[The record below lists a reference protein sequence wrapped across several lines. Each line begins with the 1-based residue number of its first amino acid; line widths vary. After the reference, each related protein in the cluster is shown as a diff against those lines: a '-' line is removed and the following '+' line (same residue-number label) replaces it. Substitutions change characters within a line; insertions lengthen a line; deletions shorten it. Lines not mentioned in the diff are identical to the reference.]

1 MSDALKNSFDKY
13 NEQPDDTKNKS
24 SNDLLTKIEDYATS
38 VGAKTKQKFTLA
50 LPNIEVPDSLKGLM
64 DMLGDRLNAWLS
76 SKINDL
82 KQLAKDTVKNTI
94 QAGKDFLYNL
104 AKKAIDMVASRL
116 YLPDLVYLAKV
127 TVLYYSG
134 QSLIYK
140 NNAVRKVIVTKDMPL
155 TLKWI
160 NFTLKIRYSI
170 LEQNQANS
178 DLRQLTRYSCIN
190 SIDYILGD
198 FLEEKKMFETIRS
211 TYEKDSN
218 DWKRYDDLIRRS
230 EKFIYRWFK
239 EMFVYS
245 VGNLNLSKVRYFIE
259 KYNISPRSMGTTDD
273 LYSQAF
279 LINSSDI
286 DIIAPFWRSNQFG
299 DSFLKANDM
308 IDNSSKS
315 TDPLLRFE
323 SKMDAKWGFGKGEK
337 RHTYDIIPTP
347 KVKKYIIP
355 RNIYIKFIYVY
366 LVDKGFFPNKIL
378 YNYKL
383 YERLCYPTM
392 DVFTEAL
399 DNALSN
405 FNGMLG
411 DLFEGTKIYDYT
423 MEVQDILLDP
433 TKVVYAQIPSY
444 GQVLP
449 APSMDDAGNFIPP
462 PSGGNMNNGGNNNGS
477 GGGGSSGS
485 GGSSGGNNGS
495 NNDAWKPGG
504 KPNPGNDL
512 DGKDFDSKPDEDK
525 INFIN
530 SIFNYYFRFI
540 DVKEHYIVLK
550 YLFDEL
556 EKGVSAGGDEKKKLT
571 YRKLIETY
579 ITPLYLQPGWDYDE
593 YWKNIIASTVQDKY
607 TRLMTDIRLYAS
619 LSKYCLNY
627 LKKPDVEAP
636 PIKKEF
642 LDLFIRSY
650 NFLKEFMY
658 DSVIKAYS
666 ELEIFEL
673 LVFAYNKF
681 NDGLK
686 LKWSK
691 EQEKQAV
698 SSKFEEFFT
707 GATTDPEFS
716 IRNWLKT
723 IDDANRRKKV
733 KSIIIYCDNA
743 IADKICEQ
751 DKLKAIHEA
760 ILIEFLPAYHII
772 INGTTN
778 KDIDIDDPNISQS
791 IRDELEYGKSNWEI
805 IIDFN
810 NKLVTPETIF
820 EYDDLSKTYPFWEKY
835 FNLGG
840 ETSKK
845 E

>member
-13 NEQPDDTKNKS
+13 NEQADDAKNKS
-24 SNDLLTKIEDYATS
+24 SNDLLTKIEDYAVS
-38 VGAKTKQKFTLA
+38 VGAKTKQKFSLA

-64 DMLGDRLNAWLS
+64 DMLGDRLNSWLS

-82 KQLAKDTVKNTI
+82 KQLAKDTVKNAI
-94 QAGKDFLYNL
+94 QAGKDFVYNL

-116 YLPDLVYLAKV
+116 YLPDLVYLAKI
-127 TVLYYSG
+127 TALYYSG

-140 NNAVRKVIVTKDMPL
+140 DNAVRKIIITKDMPL

-198 FLEEKKMFETIRS
+198 FLEEKKLFETIRS

-218 DWKRYDDLIRRS
+218 EWKRYDDLIRRS

-239 EMFVYS
+239 EMFVFS
-245 VGNLNLSKVRYFIE
+245 VGNLNLLKLKYFIN
-259 KYNISPRSMGTTDD
+259 KYKISPRVMGTTDN
-273 LYSQAF
+273 LYSQTY
-279 LINSSDI
+279 LITPSDI
-286 DIIAPFWRSNQFG
+286 DIIAPFWQSNQFG

-308 IDNSSKS
+308 LDSSSSS
-315 TDPLLRFE
+315 TDPLIRFE
-323 SKMDAKWGFGKGEK
+323 SKMNSNWGFDKGER
-337 RHTYDIIPTP
+337 RHTYDIIPIP

-355 RNIYIKFIYVY
+355 RNVYIKYLYVY
-366 LVDKGFFPNKIL
+366 LVDKGFFPNETL
-378 YNYKL
+378 YNFKL

-411 DLFEGTKIYDYT
+411 DLWEGTKIYDYT
-423 MEVQDILLDP
+423 MENKDLLLDP

-449 APSMDDAGNFIPP
+449 PPSMDDAGNFIPP
-462 PSGGNMNNGGNNNGS
+462 PSGINNDGSSNAGNSNYPNSNNN
-477 GGGGSSGS
+477 
-485 GGSSGGNNGS
+485 S
-495 NNDAWKPGG
+495 NNTDIWKPGG
-504 KPNPGNDL
+504 KPNPGNNL
-512 DGKDFDSKPDEDK
+512 DGDDFDSKSDNDK
-525 INFIN
+525 IDFIS
-530 SIFNYYFRFI
+530 SIFNYYFTFI
-540 DVKEHYIVLK
+540 DINEHYIVLK
-550 YLFDEL
+550 HLFDEL
-556 EKGVSAGGDEKKKLT
+556 EKGVTAGNDDKKKLT

-579 ITPLYLQPGWDYDE
+579 ITPLYLQSEWDYDE

-607 TRLMTDIRLYAS
+607 TRLMTDIRLYAT

-627 LKKPDVEAP
+627 LKKPDTEAP

-642 LDLFIRSY
+642 LDLFIKSY
-650 NFLKEFMY
+650 NFLKEMMY

-673 LVFAYNKF
+673 LVFAYTKF

-686 LKWSK
+686 LKWTK
-691 EQEKQAV
+691 EEEKEAV

-707 GATTDPEFS
+707 GATTNPEFS
-716 IRNWLKT
+716 IRDWLKT
-723 IDDANRRKKV
+723 IDDENRRKKI
-733 KSIIIYCDNA
+733 KSIIIYCDTSLAN
-743 IADKICEQ
+743 KICEE

-772 INGTTN
+772 INGSMN
-778 KDIDIDDPNISQS
+778 SDIDIDDPSISNS
-791 IRDELEYGKSNWEI
+791 IRNELEYGKSNWEI
-805 IIDFN
+805 IIDFD

-835 FNLGG
+835 FKLGG

-845 E
+845 D